1 MPNGQR
7 LDGHAAAIGNK
18 GVFAVGVVL
27 KTPAGCSDRSASRAI
42 ELPLDK
48 PLATGGARWLRPQ
61 GGERAP
67 RCGAGRSLGLRDS
80 INHEAWN
87 NSADDRIV
95 LIFDVW
101 HPDLTEQERRDI
113 TSLLET
119 VSAERGAVA
128 QSLLRLACSQK

>member
-1 MPNGQR
+1 
-7 LDGHAAAIGNK
+7 
-18 GVFAVGVVL
+18 VV
-27 KTPAGCSDRSASRAI
+27 R
-42 ELPLDK
+42 
-48 PLATGGARWLRPQ
+48 
-61 GGERAP
+61 GEAW
-67 RCGAGRSLGLRDS
+67 AFDDS

-119 VSAERGAVA
+119 VSD
-128 QSLLRLACSQK
+128 